1 MLTIFFAIARKGAL
15 MTGINQN
22 SFSKHFDHGI
32 KVDIVAQNGL
42 EWVRVCSSTE
52 KKLLFDLAKLGW
64 QNDSESDSEEDFDS
78 ANNTSGSSKIID
90 GDDSLELLRDAHKL
104 AHAAQANPL
113 RGQTPKVRFVMTRVS
128 SGRVKE
134 IDAILNKVRM
144 TGALVQCSEDIPD
157 TVDLNT
163 VLPRMQP
170 GPMPSISEVL
180 NVDYTILRGLVSDI
194 SHGECALEED
204 QVRQVRESIEIEM
217 TEKFLLDVFYPI
229 VASAPMVCTT
239 ETVEQLYQ

>member
-1 MLTIFFAIARKGAL
+1 MLTVFFAIARRGAL

-22 SFSKHFDHGI
+22 SFSKHFHHGI

-64 QNDSESDSEEDFDS
+64 QNDSDSDFDEDLDS
-78 ANNTSGSSKIID
+78 VNNTSGSSKIMD
-90 GDDSLELLRDAHKL
+90 GDDSLEILRDAHKL
-104 AHAAQANPL
+104 ARAAQANLL
-113 RGQTPKVRFVMTRVS
+113 RGQTPKVRFVMTRVA

-134 IDAILNKVRM
+134 IDAILDKIRA
-144 TGALVQCSEDIPD
+144 TGALVQCAGDIPD
-157 TVDLNT
+157 TVNLDAA
-163 VLPRMQP
+163 LPRMQP
-170 GPMPSISEVL
+170 GPVLSISEVL

-194 SHGECALEED
+194 SHGECALEDD

-217 TEKFLLDVFYPI
+217 TEKFLPAVFYPI
-229 VASAPMVCTT
+229 VGSAPMVCTT